1 MPSTAASWRR
11 ERPGAMI
18 DTEPQLAAML
28 EARKAR
34 RAMPPYIPQADGD
47 VQALLEG
54 FFAREVPGSSVSGI
68 ARIGGGASKEQFV
81 FTLAAPGEASR
92 RYVLRMD
99 ALEGITE
106 TSRAREYEI
115 LEAVRGVVPV
125 PDPVWLDA
133 EAAHF
138 PTPAIIMEFVDGV
151 TKPQTDGVSVTGLG
165 TVLGDP
171 LRGLIAPQY
180 YENLA
185 RIHNF
190 DWAAAGLTHFTAPT
204 GDPKQATRW
213 LINFWKE
220 LLEQDAVTHEPV
232 LRLAT
237 QWLED
242 HVPDCER
249 PCVVHGDYRTGNYL
263 FEETTGR
270 VTAILDWEMCY
281 IGDFHADLGWLLQPV
296 FGSNIGGVFRAS
308 DIAPP
313 QEVIAR
319 YEAASGNRVD
329 PVKLHYFTVFN
340 AWKSYILVSALGMQ
354 AARTAH
360 NHQDV
365 LLTFLAATGPMFVD
379 DLARLLMME
388 ESR

>member
-1 MPSTAASWRR
+1 MSGAAPR
-11 ERPGAMI
+11 I

-34 RAMPPYIPQADGD
+34 RSMPPYIPQRDGD
-47 VQALLEG
+47 VAALLSS
-54 FFAREVPGSSVSGI
+54 FFEREKPGSLVADV

-81 FTLAAPGEASR
+81 FTLEKPDGTKR

-106 TSRAREYEI
+106 TSRAREFEI
-115 LEAVRGVVPV
+115 LQAFHGVIPV
-125 PDPVWLDA
+125 PRPIWLDA
-133 EAAHF
+133 DAAHF
-138 PTPAIIMEFVDGV
+138 PTPAVIMEFVDGV

-171 LRGLIAPQY
+171 LRGKLAPQY
-180 YENLA
+180 FANLA
-185 RIHNF
+185 AIHNF
-190 DWAAAGLTHFTAPT
+190 DWKAAKLEHFSAPT
-204 GDPKQATRW
+204 ADPKQPTRW
-213 LINFWKE
+213 LIQFWKE
-220 LLEQDAVTHEPV
+220 LLEQDAVTREPV

-242 HVPDCER
+242 HVPDCEN

-263 FEETTGR
+263 FDEDSGQ
-270 VTAILDWEMCY
+270 VTAILDWEMSY

-296 FGSNIGGVFRAS
+296 FGSRIDGVFRAS

-313 QEVIAR
+313 DEMIAQ

-329 PVKLHYFTVFN
+329 RAKLHYFTVFN

-365 LLTFLAATGPMFVD
+365 LLTFLAATGSLFVD
-379 DLARLLMME
+379 ELARLLMME
-388 ESR
+388 ESQ

>member
-1 MPSTAASWRR
+1 
-11 ERPGAMI
+11 MI
-18 DTEPQLAAML
+18 DTEPQLADML

-34 RAMPPYIPQADGD
+34 RTLPPYIPQADIG
-47 VQALLEG
+47 VQALLG
-54 FFAREVPGSSVSGI
+54 NFFAREVPGSSVSGI

-81 FTLAAPGEASR
+81 FTLAEPNKSPR

-115 LEAVRGVVPV
+115 LKAFRGVVPV

-133 EAAHF
+133 EAVHF
-138 PTPAIIMEFVDGV
+138 PTAAIIMEFVDGV

-171 LRGLIAPQY
+171 LRSIIAPQY
-180 YENLA
+180 YANLA
-185 RIHNF
+185 AIHRF
-190 DWAAAGLTHFTAPT
+190 DWVAAGLRQFSGPSA
-204 GDPKQATRW
+204 DLKQATRW

-220 LLEQDAVTHEPV
+220 LLEQDAVTCEPV

-242 HVPDCER
+242 HVPDCEN

-263 FEETTGR
+263 FDEASGQM
-270 VTAILDWEMCY
+270 TAILDWEMSY

-313 QEVIAR
+313 TAMLAA

>member
-1 MPSTAASWRR
+1 
-11 ERPGAMI
+11 MI

-34 RAMPPYIPQADGD
+34 RALPPYIPQTDSD
-47 VQALLEG
+47 VAALLAS
-54 FFAREVPGSSVSGI
+54 FFSREVPGSTVSGI

-81 FTLAAPGEASR
+81 FTLAPPGETPR

-106 TSRAREYEI
+106 TSRAREFEI
-115 LEAVRGVVPV
+115 LKAFRGVVPV
-125 PDPVWLDA
+125 PNPVWLDA
-133 EAAHF
+133 DAAHF
-138 PTPAIIMEFVDGV
+138 PQPAIIMEFVDGV

-165 TVLGDP
+165 TVLGDR
-171 LRGLIAPQY
+171 LRKLIAPQF

-185 RIHNF
+185 KIHNF
-190 DWAAAGLTHFTAPT
+190 DWTKAGLKHFTPPT
-204 GDPKQATRW
+204 ADPKQPTRW

-220 LLEQDAVTHEPV
+220 LLEQDAVTREPV
-232 LRLAT
+232 VRLAT

-242 HVPDCER
+242 HVPDCEA

-263 FEETTGR
+263 FDEASGR
-270 VTAILDWEMCY
+270 ITAILDWEMCY

-296 FGSNIGGVFRAS
+296 FGSRIDGVFRVS
-308 DIAPP
+308 DIAPRD
-313 QEVIAR
+313 EWIAA

-329 PVKLHYFTVFN
+329 PVKLHYFTIFN

-354 AARTAH
+354 AARSAH

-365 LLTFLAATGPMFVD
+365 LLTFLAATGPMFVE